1 MEASGQT
8 RIRRAIRIC
17 IRPIAE
23 FLLRAGISYRDFE
36 EASKLAFADAAIKTF
51 GLRGRPTNN
60 SRVAAMTG
68 MARKEV
74 SRLRALIES
83 ESVEEKVTTSPSGLV
98 LGGWFSDKEF
108 TGSDGMPRQLSF
120 DGEEVS
126 FSALVRRYAGDVPA
140 GAIRTELK
148 RSGAVEEST
157 DGSLRAIHR
166 HFVPHEALDR
176 LSNSVEVILHALAS
190 TIAHNSNPARTE
202 AGRIERFVFSD
213 SLRLKDVPE
222 FRSEARRRAQDL
234 LVELDDWLAARDD
247 RAGPTEQKI
256 ADFRVGMGVFYY
268 EGRKSAEPKDE

>member
-1 MEASGQT
+1 MEAESQA
-8 RIRRAIRIC
+8 RIRRAIRRC

-23 FLLRAGISYRDFE
+23 FLLRAGVGFRDFE
-36 EASKLAFADAAIKTF
+36 EAAKLAFAEAAIKSF

-74 SRLRALIES
+74 SRLRALIDS
-83 ESVEEKVTTSPSGLV
+83 ENLDEKVTASPSGLV

-108 TGSDGMPRQLSF
+108 IGSDGMPRQLSF
-120 DGEEVS
+120 EGEVAS
-126 FSALVRRYAGDVPA
+126 FSALVRRYGGDVPA
-140 GAIRTELK
+140 GAIRAELK
-148 RSGAVEEST
+148 RSGAVEELM
-157 DGSLRAIHR
+157 DGSLKAIHR

-176 LSNSVEVILHALAS
+176 LSSSVEVILHALAS
-190 TIAHNSNPARTE
+190 TIAHNSNPTRTE

-222 FRSEARRRAQDL
+222 FRSEARRRAQEL

-247 RAGPTEQKI
+247 RAGPMEEKT
-256 ADFRVGMGVFYY
+256 ADFRVGLGVFYY
-268 EGRKSAEPKDE
+268 EGTKSAESKDG